1 VDREELVK
9 LFRKTLKA
17 SKGTGIET
25 GAFYS
30 YTLKDFIKLG
40 CPFPVLVDR

>member
-9 LFRKTLKA
+9 IFKETLKA
-17 SKGTGIET
+17 SKRTGIET

-30 YTLKDFIKLG
+30 YTLKDFIKHG
-40 CPFPVLVDR
+40 FPFPVFVER